1 MTTLA
6 TERISLLLLDCSL
19 LSQESEA
26 RAELPLGPQNKE
38 TFPTGAALAFSATRQ
53 LVDNE
58 QSVPPS
64 PLLFLLSPDGE
75 LLSFYTTNRAAG
87 APQLCK
93 PPEPLGAAGERKG
106 SVVLP
111 AAGAPKV
118 PAAPAAIPQ
127 MSKVAEAAKAPM
139 PFSFG
144 GGLGGGFAASTPLKP
159 QLQQQQQQPKA
170 TSPFVNTTAP
180 AQKPFASIASEET
193 PAAALKP
200 PAAAAPTPVP
210 APPTTAM
217 KPPAFTPSA
226 PAVVGGGG
234 GGSRGYSSASY
245 QHAVDE
251 EVKSFQRELDQFKA
265 RAAAL
270 SVDVGSGEE
279 KARLKGSAEA
289 MERFGADL
297 GEITASQQ
305 REVAQLQNDTL
316 EIFHWTEEA
325 RSREVRTR
333 DPRYQ
338 RLLKNR
344 SLDPLSQKKLSAVQS
359 KYLFLEQQVE
369 EVNQALDIEWK
380 EHVRKTK
387 GGGGGRRG
395 GVQPPAR
402 ETLYKALLTNHRIL
416 EGQKA
421 SLEKLAEQIKELK
434 VKNITSPW
442 HTAEAFSGSRAAAE
456 DSAEM
461 SRLTES
467 FFEKTAI
474 DASGAPSGRP
484 GGSGRR
490 AAVQTSPI
498 KSFSTP
504 EKESALRGAL
514 LSKGTVRVKPVKP
527 QSPNQS
533 RFLKEEDAPAQSV
546 SKVLLDK
553 NAKSTAAM
561 PPLMQGILQIFDRGC

>member
-1 MTTLA
+1 MSHWF
-6 TERISLLLLDCSL
+6 R
-19 LSQESEA
+19 SQESEA

-38 TFPTGAALAFSATRQ
+38 TFPSGTALAFSATRQ

-75 LLSFYTTNRAAG
+75 LLSFYATNRAPG

-93 PPEPLGAAGERKG
+93 PPEPLSAAGERKG

-111 AAGAPKV
+111 AAVAPKA
-118 PAAPAAIPQ
+118 PAAAAAIPQ
-127 MSKVAEAAKAPM
+127 MPKVAEPAKAPT

-144 GGLGGGFAASTPLKP
+144 GGLGSGLGGGVGGGFAASTPLKQ
-159 QLQQQQQQPKA
+159 QLQQQPKA
-170 TSPFVNTTAP
+170 TSPFVNTP
-180 AQKPFASIASEET
+180 AQKPFASIASEGT

-200 PAAAAPTPVP
+200 SAAAAPTPVP
-210 APPTTAM
+210 ALPTTAA
-217 KPPAFTPSA
+217 KSPAFTPSA
-226 PAVVGGGG
+226 PAAAAGGGG
-234 GGSRGYSSASY
+234 GGRGYSSANY
-245 QHAVDE
+245 QHAIDE

-279 KARLKGSAEA
+279 KARLKGGAEA

-325 RSREVRTR
+325 KSREVRTR

-387 GGGGGRRG
+387 GGGGRRG
-395 GVQPPAR
+395 VNPPAR

-442 HTAEAFSGSRAAAE
+442 HTAEAFSTTVGRSRAAAAAE

-467 FFEKTAI
+467 FLEKTAI
-474 DASGAPSGRP
+474 DAAGAPSGLP
-484 GGSGRR
+484 GSGGGRR
-490 AAVQTSPI
+490 AAVQTTSPI
-498 KSFSTP
+498 KTFSTP

-514 LSKGTVRVKPVKP
+514 MAKGTVRVKPVRP

-533 RFLKEEDAPAQSV
+533 RFLKEEDAPAQSA
-546 SKVLLDK
+546 SKALLDK
-553 NAKSTAAM
+553 TAKSAAAM
-561 PPLMQGILQIFDRGC
+561 PPLMQGILRIFDRGL